1 MRPKAVLFDLCDT
14 LLIFDPQRLPLVQV
28 DGQVIRST
36 TGIVYQKLALHVSL
50 SFEAFY
56 GAFVQTTQEIVQA
69 REQDHHEVTSEEKFQ
84 RVLHRLGLGP
94 DQIPAPVLMQVV
106 LTHMNALA
114 SALYLPP
121 PHRQVVEAM
130 RQKYMIGI
138 ITNFDHS
145 ATVHELLGREGIGNY
160 FEPVVISADVGWRK
174 PRREIFQKALD
185 LLKLEAQQTVFVGN
199 DLKIDVGGAH
209 AAGIPAI
216 WFNRHNETPT
226 LDLPVPDYTLFSL
239 EDLQRVL

>member
-1 MRPKAVLFDLCDT
+1 MCDT
-14 LLIFDPQRLPLVQV
+14 LLLFDPQKLPLVQV
-28 DGQVIRST
+28 DGQAIRST
-36 TGIVYQKLALHVSL
+36 TGIVHQKLAMYVSL

-56 GAFVQTTQEIVQA
+56 GAFVQTTQEIVRD
-69 REQDHHEVTSEEKFQ
+69 REQDYHEVTSEEKFW
-84 RVLHRLGLGP
+84 RVLRRLGLGP
-94 DQIPAPVLMQVV
+94 DQIPAPVLMQAV

-114 SALYLPP
+114 SALVLPP
-121 PHRQVVEAM
+121 PHRHVVEGM
-130 RQKYMIGI
+130 RQKYTIGI

-185 LLKLEAQQTVFVGN
+185 LLKLEARETVFVGN
-199 DLKIDVGGAH
+199 DLKIDIGGAH

-226 LDLPVPDYTLFSL
+226 PDLPRPDHTLSSL
-239 EDLQRVL
+239 GDLQKIL